1 MNESWDNACV
11 QINFVLIVMPCFKI
25 GSFCAIILSVITDNF
40 FGSLKFFD
48 LLKTYI
54 SVLDFNLVT
63 TFYIR
68 KIKDENNV

>member
-25 GSFCAIILSVITDNF
+25 GSFYAIILSVITDNF

-48 LLKTYI
+48 LLKTCI
-54 SVLDFNLVT
+54 
-63 TFYIR
+63 
-68 KIKDENNV
+68 